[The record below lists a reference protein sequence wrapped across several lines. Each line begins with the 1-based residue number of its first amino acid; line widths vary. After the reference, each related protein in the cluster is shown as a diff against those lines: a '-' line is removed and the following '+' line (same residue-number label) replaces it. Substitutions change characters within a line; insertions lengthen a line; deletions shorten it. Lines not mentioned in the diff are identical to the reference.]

1 MDSTQ
6 NKIVI
11 FDSDCVLCNSSVSFI
26 IRNDPKRK
34 FRFSSF
40 QSKTIKQFLNN
51 YNEQPG
57 SPDSLIL
64 IAEDRI
70 YLKSTAALKIAKQ
83 LNGLWPVFYV
93 LIIIPK
99 PVRDFVYDLVARNRY
114 HFFGKNTNCLIP
126 DEKDLDRFF
135 P

>member
-1 MDSTQ
+1 MDSKQ

-11 FDSDCVLCNSSVSFI
+11 FDSDCVLCNSSVNFI

-34 FRFSSF
+34 FRFSSL

-51 YNEQPG
+51 YHEQAG
-57 SPDSLIL
+57 GPDSLIL
-64 IAEDRI
+64 IDADKI
-70 YLKSTAALKIAKQ
+70 DLKSTAALKIAKQ

-114 HFFGKNTNCLIP
+114 RLFGKNSNCLIP
-126 DEKDLDRFF
+126 DEKDLDRFL